1 MSEQSSTLHFMISES
16 PESRD
21 ASWQSTLQEIGRPL
35 QETTFVVLD
44 LETTGG
50 APHLG
55 AAITEI
61 GAVKVKSGKIL
72 GEFKSFVNPEHSV
85 PSYITELTG
94 ITDAM
99 LYQAPSIETIFPTFL
114 EFLGSESETVLVA
127 QNAPFDLS
135 FLKFAAR
142 AHAFRWPDF
151 TVLDTAIIARKV
163 LSKDEVPNCQLATL
177 ADFFGTSTTPNHRA
191 LDDAKATVDVL
202 HGLIERVA
210 GLDIYTLEELVNF
223 GKRIKKPKSPASA
236 PPTS

>member
-1 MSEQSSTLHFMISES
+1 MKSRLPKDSRKEN
-16 PESRD
+16 RD

-35 QETTFVVLD
+35 SETTFVVLD

-61 GAVKVKSGKIL
+61 GAVKVKSGEIL
-72 GEFKSFVNPEHSV
+72 GEFKSFVNPEHPV

-99 LYQAPSIETIFPTFL
+99 LYQAPLIATIFPTFL
-114 EFLGSESETVLVA
+114 EFLGSHHETVVVA

-135 FLKFAAR
+135 FLKHAAR
-142 AHAFRWPDF
+142 IHSFGWPDF
-151 TVLDTAIIARKV
+151 PVLDTAIIARKV
-163 LSKDEVPNCQLATL
+163 LTRDEVPNCQLATL
-177 ADFFGTSTTPNHRA
+177 SAFFGTDTTPNHRA

-210 GLDIYTLEELVNF
+210 GLDIYTLEELMNF
-223 GKRIKKPKSPASA
+223 GKRSKKPKSPESA
-236 PPTS
+236 QPTS